1 MESNIVSGV
10 SEDGGESN
18 TNNENKAIIELLM
31 SACDGDVVTLES
43 ITRSNPQ
50 IVNQLFPSDE
60 NGATALVYA
69 VCFNNPDI
77 VESLLEN
84 HKADP
89 DIPDSIVNYT
99 PIMAVHL
106 NYLNIVQLLLDH
118 QADPFCHRKMMGK
131 RKHISIPEN
140 TEMYE
145 YFRSHNLIKLMP
157 TIVKT
162 FIKQIL
168 FAPR

>member
-1 MESNIVSGV
+1 MKMV
-10 SEDGGESN
+10 
-18 TNNENKAIIELLM
+18 
-31 SACDGDVVTLES
+31 
-43 ITRSNPQ
+43 Q
-50 IVNQLFPSDE
+50 QHW
-60 NGATALVYA
+60 YA

-99 PIMAVHL
+99 PIMWA
-106 NYLNIVQLLLDH
+106 VQLFEH
-118 QADPFCHRKMMGK
+118 CPTITRPPSRPFLSPKDDGK
-131 RKHISIPEN
+131 NAKHISIPEN

>member
-1 MESNIVSGV
+1 M
-10 SEDGGESN
+10 
-18 TNNENKAIIELLM
+18 
-31 SACDGDVVTLES
+31 
-43 ITRSNPQ
+43 
-50 IVNQLFPSDE
+50 
-60 NGATALVYA
+60 VYA

-99 PIMAVHL
+99 PIMWAVHL
-106 NYLNIVQLLLDH
+106 NYLNIVQLLLTTKQTLFVTED
-118 QADPFCHRKMMGK
+118 DGK
-131 RKHISIPEN
+131 NASTLVFPEN

-145 YFRSHNLIKLMP
+145 YFRSHNLLKLMP

-162 FIKQIL
+162 FIKQFFLPQDDYEDDLSTKLKMHTITSNTIGNENEKIL
-168 FAPR
+168 NHKL